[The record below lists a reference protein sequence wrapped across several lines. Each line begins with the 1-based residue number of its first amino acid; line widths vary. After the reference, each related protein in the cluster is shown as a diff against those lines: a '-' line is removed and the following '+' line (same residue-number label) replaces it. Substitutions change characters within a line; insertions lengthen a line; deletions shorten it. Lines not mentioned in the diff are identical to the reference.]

1 MRFVI
6 VTGLSGAGKSTAL
19 RMLEDNGYFCVDNLP
34 IPLIEKFAQISLD
47 GVCSEIQMVA
57 IGVDIRNGQ
66 ALGMLETV
74 LDNLKKTGFLYEILF
89 LDSKDDILIKRYKE
103 TRRTHPLS
111 GRGRVEDG
119 IRLEREKMEFLK
131 KQANYIID
139 TSYLLTRELKA
150 ELDHIFV
157 GNKEFKNLFV
167 SVVSFGF
174 KYGIPADADLIFDV
188 RFLPNPYYVDDLK
201 KLTGNDKDVYDFVME
216 NENAQEFLKKLVDM
230 VQFLIPNYI
239 AEGKNQLIIGIGC
252 TGGKHRSVTL
262 ANALY
267 NSLQGGDTY
276 GLRIEHRD
284 IEKDAVRKRL

>member
-19 RMLEDNGYFCVDNLP
+19 KVLEDKGYFCVDNLP
-34 IPLIEKFAQISLD
+34 VPLIEKFAQISLD

-66 ALGMLETV
+66 ALGMLGNV
-74 LDNLKKTGFLYEILF
+74 LDNLKASGFQYEILF

-111 GRGRVEDG
+111 GQGRVEDG
-119 IRLEREKMEFLK
+119 IRLEREKIEFLK
-131 KQANYIID
+131 TQADYIID

-188 RFLPNPYYVDDLK
+188 RFLPNPYYVDDLRI
-201 KLTGNDKDVYDFVME
+201 LTGNDKDVYDFVME
-216 NENAQEFLKKLVDM
+216 NDNAKEFLRKLVDM

-267 NSLQGGDTY
+267 NSLLGGDGY